1 MGGDHRAEYKNKVAS
16 SANRGSGFISML
28 VHRPNHVPE
37 LQAYFQVRVFFYSC
51 RSNLIRGSCP
61 LPGCDLR
68 YCSQRYFFCF
78 FIGTCIECNV
88 EYMYR
93 PLPDV

>member
-37 LQAYFQVRVFFYSC
+37 LQAYFQVRGFFCSC
-51 RSNLIRGSCP
+51 RTNLIRGSRTS
-61 LPGCDLR
+61 PGCDLR
-68 YCSQRYFFCF
+68 YCSQGYFFVF
-78 FIGTCIECNV
+78 NGICIECNV
-88 EYMYR
+88 EHMYR
-93 PLPDV
+93 PLPGV